1 MHIMPQATMPHV
13 RLATKCLFIQNIQP
27 RRKRERQIVIQRRLI
42 DIARA
47 IIINVAKA
55 THANG

>member
-1 MHIMPQATMPHV
+1 MPHV

-27 RRKRERQIVIQRRLI
+27 RRKREREIVIQRRLI